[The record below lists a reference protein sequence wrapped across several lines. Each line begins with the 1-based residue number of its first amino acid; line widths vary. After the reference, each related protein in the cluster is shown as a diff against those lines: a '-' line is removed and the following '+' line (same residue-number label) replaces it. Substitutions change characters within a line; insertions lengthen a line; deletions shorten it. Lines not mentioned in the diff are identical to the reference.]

1 MELIKMIAWVVM
13 GFIPAFGALEIAS
26 RNLVN
31 VDRMELKI
39 NILGGDI

>member
-1 MELIKMIAWVVM
+1 MIAWVVM
-13 GFIPAFGALEIAS
+13 GFVPAFGGLEIAS
-26 RNLVN
+26 RKLVN